1 MSDDN
6 SLDNSIAEADKVA
19 ENYAAQMRTNPNADV
34 RPAEIDPIRADELD
48 SIFNDATKS
57 EPVVDPQADAKRE
70 SGIKDEPAAAA
81 PAAEQTPAETPAAE
95 ADKTAEAD
103 TADKKKGLLDSIL
116 EDKKDDKTAAPKSD
130 PYDEVKL
137 RADASPKTRETFEA
151 LKNTAR
157 EREKQALEKAA
168 ALEKTVSE
176 LTEKIKGS
184 EGKVATPEIENEL
197 KELRAFRAQFD
208 TENDPEFK
216 SKYDS
221 KLNGNYETVYSKLK
235 EHGLKDE
242 VLNQLKA
249 MPAAERDQNIENF
262 LTKIPT
268 ASRRLIEA
276 KLVENITIAEQRRS
290 ELTSAREKA
299 EQILAERAKAPVE
312 NAQKLESE
320 IASHLRPVLGKIDWI
335 QIKDV
340 PATASATEKASIEKS
355 NEFAAYAQ
363 ELLKNA
369 IIDQSPRARA
379 EAALAVPFAH
389 HFKAR
394 ADALSSEV
402 AALKKE
408 LDGIRRASATSR
420 TARTSAN
427 PNPSAVSTPKKDASP
442 EDSIDELF
450 KEAGGIL

>member
-1 MSDDN
+1 MSEDTI
-6 SLDNSIAEADKVA
+6 IASADAVA
-19 ENYAAQMRTNPNADV
+19 ESYAAQQRTNPNADV
-34 RPAEIDPIRADELD
+34 RPSEIDPVRADELD
-48 SIFNDATKS
+48 SIFNEATKS
-57 EPVVDPQADAKRE
+57 EPASDPMADAKRE
-70 SGIKDEPAAAA
+70 SGIKDEKPADEVVSTETEEKPADSKPVDA
-81 PAAEQTPAETPAAE
+81 PAAEE
-95 ADKTAEAD
+95 
-103 TADKKKGLLDSIL
+103 KKKGLLDSIL
-116 EDKKDDKTAAPKSD
+116 EDKKDDQTAEAKKD

-157 EREKQALEKAA
+157 EREKAAFEKTA

-176 LTEKIKGS
+176 LSEKLKGT
-184 EGKVATPEIENEL
+184 EGKTATPEIENEL
-197 KELRAFRAQFD
+197 KELRAYRAQFD

-216 SKYDS
+216 SKYDT
-221 KLNGNYETVYSKLK
+221 KLNSNYDTVYSKLK

-249 MPAAERDQNIENF
+249 MSPAERDQNIENF

-276 KLVENITIAEQRRS
+276 KLVENITVSEQRRS
-290 ELTSAREKA
+290 ELNSVREKA
-299 EQILAERAKAPVE
+299 DQILAERAKAPVE
-312 NAQKLESE
+312 SAQKLETE
-320 IASHLRPVLGKIDWI
+320 ITGHLRPVLGKIDWI

-340 PATASATEKASIEKS
+340 PTSASPNEKATIEKS

-389 HFKAR
+389 HFKAQ
-394 ADALSSEV
+394 ATALSAEV

-427 PNPSAVSTPKKDASP
+427 PNPTTVSAPKKDASS
-442 EDSIDELF
+442 EDSLDELF
-450 KEAGGIL
+450 KEAGGQL